1 MKIYTRGGDKGQT
14 SLFSGTRVSKASPLV
29 HAYGT
34 LDELN
39 AIIGI
44 VRSLHNTHDNLAE
57 ILYQIQNDLFGAC
70 ADLASGQP
78 EAKYI
83 TDDLIDSYEN
93 FIDDLNARLPELTNF
108 IMPSGHPVSAHLHH
122 ARTVCRRAERLTV
135 AAAKE
140 VLLDRVLIRYLNRLA
155 DLLFVMARE
164 GNRTYGEREEYWGKD
179 DDDDG
184 EQLSVTDLLTR

>member
-14 SLFSGTRVSKASPLV
+14 SLFSGERVSKASPLV
-29 HAYGT
+29 NAYGT
-34 LDELN
+34 VDELN
-39 AIIGI
+39 SVIGI
-44 VRSLHNTHDNLAE
+44 VRSLHNKPDHLAE

-78 EAKYI
+78 DAKHI
-83 TDDLIDSYEN
+83 TEDHILSYEDR
-93 FIDDLNARLPELTNF
+93 IDDLNTRLPELTNF
-108 IMPSGHPVSAHLHH
+108 IMPTGHPVAAQLHH

-140 VLLDRVLIRYLNRLA
+140 VLLDRILIRYLNRLA

-164 GNRTYGEREEYWGKD
+164 GNRVHGEREEYWGKKD
-179 DDDDG
+179 DDEG
-184 EQLSVTDLLTR
+184 EELSATELLTR